1 MRRAVSGCVAG
12 LVMLVLS
19 SPAWAQQEIADAL
32 RTDPVYLASGA
43 EDVDRAS
50 LLRSIDEAAVLGI
63 DLKVVVLAGG
73 NAEQTAELLKDELGA
88 TVLVFT
94 PDAYFVSSDEVGQRR
109 LEDALKSAA
118 DELGSLDTAAGVDA
132 LVRDLV
138 AGTSGGISVGWV
150 VFIGGVVLL
159 VVGIG
164 GRMWEVRTRASRQA
178 RRRER
183 RRTELSLRA
192 QATGGQ
198 VVELSDAVQLAESK
212 EVSGRYARATAIF
225 NDLDRELAGAASMKD
240 LDGVAERLGEA
251 DSLLAEVRRAVR
263 PAREN

>member
-1 MRRAVSGCVAG
+1 
-12 LVMLVLS
+12 MLVLS
-19 SPAWAQQEIADAL
+19 GPAWAQQEIADAL
-32 RTDPVYLASGA
+32 RTDPVYVASGA

-50 LLRSIDEAAVLGI
+50 LQRSIEEAAASGI
-63 DLKVVVLAGG
+63 DLRVVILAEG
-73 NAEQTAELLKDELGA
+73 NAEQTAESLKDELGA

-94 PDAYFVSSDEVGQRR
+94 PDAYFVSSDVGRGR
-109 LEDALKSAA
+109 LGDALKSAA

-138 AGTSGGISVGWV
+138 AESSGGISVGWV

-159 VVGIG
+159 VVGVG

-178 RRRER
+178 KRRER
-183 RRTELSLRA
+183 RRAELSLRA

-212 EVSGRYARATAIF
+212 EVSGRYVRATAIF

-263 PAREN
+263 TAREN

>member
-1 MRRAVSGCVAG
+1 
-12 LVMLVLS
+12 
-19 SPAWAQQEIADAL
+19 
-32 RTDPVYLASGA
+32 
-43 EDVDRAS
+43 
-50 LLRSIDEAAVLGI
+50 
-63 DLKVVVLAGG
+63 
-73 NAEQTAELLKDELGA
+73 
-88 TVLVFT
+88 
-94 PDAYFVSSDEVGQRR
+94 
-109 LEDALKSAA
+109 
-118 DELGSLDTAAGVDA
+118 LGSLDTAAGVDA

-138 AGTSGGISVGWV
+138 AESSGGISVGWV

-159 VVGIG
+159 VVGVG

-178 RRRER
+178 KRRER
-183 RRTELSLRA
+183 RRAELSLRA

-225 NDLDRELAGAASMKD
+225 DDLDRELAGAASMKD

-263 PAREN
+263 TAREN